1 MGMERIQAY
10 NAGFYICLVIT
21 ILGVLLSIL
30 FFFTL
35 HIKDE
40 WKMSSGRARNESI
53 LNIKKETNQEK
64 RSAGEKSQ
72 VQNIGWKQTEVLNRA
87 GEQPGSIPIRDGTLV
102 LNPYIQNS
110 KNSGEKIYFSIT
122 KNIMVIHTEEKI

>member
-35 HIKDE
+35 HIKDA

-53 LNIKKETNQEK
+53 RKIEK
-64 RSAGEKSQ
+64 A
-72 VQNIGWKQTEVLNRA
+72 TEVMMKRENCF
-87 GEQPGSIPIRDGTLV
+87 TL
-102 LNPYIQNS
+102 
-110 KNSGEKIYFSIT
+110 T
-122 KNIMVIHTEEKI
+122 KNIIVIHTEEKI

>member
-10 NAGFYICLVIT
+10 NAGFYICLVIM

-35 HIKDE
+35 HIKDA

-53 LNIKKETNQEK
+53 QKIEK
-64 RSAGEKSQ
+64 A
-72 VQNIGWKQTEVLNRA
+72 TEVLAKKR
-87 GEQPGSIPIRDGTLV
+87 GCFTL
-102 LNPYIQNS
+102 
-110 KNSGEKIYFSIT
+110 T

>member
-35 HIKDE
+35 HIKNA

-53 LNIKKETNQEK
+53 RKIEK
-64 RSAGEKSQ
+64 A
-72 VQNIGWKQTEVLNRA
+72 TEVMMKRENCF
-87 GEQPGSIPIRDGTLV
+87 TL
-102 LNPYIQNS
+102 
-110 KNSGEKIYFSIT
+110 T
-122 KNIMVIHTEEKI
+122 KNIMVIHTEKKI

>member
-35 HIKDE
+35 HIKNA

-53 LNIKKETNQEK
+53 RKIEK
-64 RSAGEKSQ
+64 A
-72 VQNIGWKQTEVLNRA
+72 TEVMMKRENCF
-87 GEQPGSIPIRDGTLV
+87 TL
-102 LNPYIQNS
+102 
-110 KNSGEKIYFSIT
+110 T

>member
-35 HIKDE
+35 HIKDA

-53 LNIKKETNQEK
+53 RKIEK
-64 RSAGEKSQ
+64 A
-72 VQNIGWKQTEVLNRA
+72 TEVMIKRENCF
-87 GEQPGSIPIRDGTLV
+87 TL
-102 LNPYIQNS
+102 
-110 KNSGEKIYFSIT
+110 T
-122 KNIMVIHTEEKI
+122 KNIIVIHTEEKI

>member
-35 HIKDE
+35 HIKDA
-40 WKMSSGRARNESI
+40 WKMSSGRVRNESI
-53 LNIKKETNQEK
+53 RKIEK
-64 RSAGEKSQ
+64 A
-72 VQNIGWKQTEVLNRA
+72 TEVMMKRENCF
-87 GEQPGSIPIRDGTLV
+87 TL
-102 LNPYIQNS
+102 
-110 KNSGEKIYFSIT
+110 T

>member
-10 NAGFYICLVIT
+10 NVGFYTCLIIT
-21 ILGVLLSIL
+21 IIGVIL
-30 FFFTL
+30 AILVFFTL
-35 HIKDE
+35 HIKDA

-53 LNIKKETNQEK
+53 RNIKKETNQEK

-87 GEQPGSIPIRDGTLV
+87 GEQQGSIPIRDGTLV
-102 LNPYIQNS
+102 LNPYMQNS
-110 KNSGEKIYFSIT
+110 KSSGEKIYFSIT

>member
-35 HIKDE
+35 HIKDA
-40 WKMSSGRARNESI
+40 WKMSSGSARNESI
-53 LNIKKETNQEK
+53 RNIKKETNQEK

-87 GEQPGSIPIRDGTLV
+87 GEQQGSIPIRDGTLV
-102 LNPYIQNS
+102 LNPYMQNS
-110 KNSGEKIYFSIT
+110 KSSGEKIYFSIT

>member
-35 HIKDE
+35 HIKNA
-40 WKMSSGRARNESI
+40 WKMSSGRARNE
-53 LNIKKETNQEK
+53 NIRKIEK
-64 RSAGEKSQ
+64 A
-72 VQNIGWKQTEVLNRA
+72 TEVMLKRENCF
-87 GEQPGSIPIRDGTLV
+87 TL
-102 LNPYIQNS
+102 
-110 KNSGEKIYFSIT
+110 T

>member
-21 ILGVLLSIL
+21 ILGILLSIL

-35 HIKDE
+35 HIKDA

-53 LNIKKETNQEK
+53 RKIEK
-64 RSAGEKSQ
+64 A
-72 VQNIGWKQTEVLNRA
+72 TEVLVKKGRCF
-87 GEQPGSIPIRDGTLV
+87 TL
-102 LNPYIQNS
+102 
-110 KNSGEKIYFSIT
+110 T
-122 KNIMVIHTEEKI
+122 KNIMVIHTEKKI

>member
-35 HIKDE
+35 HIKDA
-40 WKMSSGRARNESI
+40 WKMSSGRVRNESI
-53 LNIKKETNQEK
+53 RKIEK
-64 RSAGEKSQ
+64 A
-72 VQNIGWKQTEVLNRA
+72 TEVMMKRENCF
-87 GEQPGSIPIRDGTLV
+87 TL
-102 LNPYIQNS
+102 I
-110 KNSGEKIYFSIT
+110 

>member
-30 FFFTL
+30 FFCTL
-35 HIKDE
+35 HIKDA

-53 LNIKKETNQEK
+53 RKIEK
-64 RSAGEKSQ
+64 A
-72 VQNIGWKQTEVLNRA
+72 TEVMMKRENCF
-87 GEQPGSIPIRDGTLV
+87 TL
-102 LNPYIQNS
+102 
-110 KNSGEKIYFSIT
+110 T
-122 KNIMVIHTEEKI
+122 KNIIVIHTEEKI

>member
-35 HIKDE
+35 HIKDA
-40 WKMSSGRARNESI
+40 WKMSSGRTRNESI
-53 LNIKKETNQEK
+53 RKIEK
-64 RSAGEKSQ
+64 
-72 VQNIGWKQTEVLNRA
+72 VTEVMMKRENCF
-87 GEQPGSIPIRDGTLV
+87 TL
-102 LNPYIQNS
+102 
-110 KNSGEKIYFSIT
+110 T
-122 KNIMVIHTEEKI
+122 KNIIVIHTEEKI

>member
-21 ILGVLLSIL
+21 IFGVLLSIL
-30 FFFTL
+30 FFFAL
-35 HIKDE
+35 HIKDA

-53 LNIKKETNQEK
+53 RKIEK
-64 RSAGEKSQ
+64 
-72 VQNIGWKQTEVLNRA
+72 VTEVMMKRENCF
-87 GEQPGSIPIRDGTLV
+87 TL
-102 LNPYIQNS
+102 
-110 KNSGEKIYFSIT
+110 T

>member
-35 HIKDE
+35 HIKDA

-53 LNIKKETNQEK
+53 RKIEKATEVMVKKENCF
-64 RSAGEKSQ
+64 
-72 VQNIGWKQTEVLNRA
+72 
-87 GEQPGSIPIRDGTLV
+87 TL
-102 LNPYIQNS
+102 
-110 KNSGEKIYFSIT
+110 T
-122 KNIMVIHTEEKI
+122 KNIMVIHTEEKV

>member
-35 HIKDE
+35 HIKDA

-53 LNIKKETNQEK
+53 RKIEK
-64 RSAGEKSQ
+64 A
-72 VQNIGWKQTEVLNRA
+72 TEVMLKRENCF
-87 GEQPGSIPIRDGTLV
+87 TL
-102 LNPYIQNS
+102 
-110 KNSGEKIYFSIT
+110 T

>member
-35 HIKDE
+35 HIKDA

-53 LNIKKETNQEK
+53 RKIEK
-64 RSAGEKSQ
+64 A
-72 VQNIGWKQTEVLNRA
+72 TEVMVKRENCF
-87 GEQPGSIPIRDGTLV
+87 TL
-102 LNPYIQNS
+102 
-110 KNSGEKIYFSIT
+110 T
-122 KNIMVIHTEEKI
+122 KNIIVIHTEEKI